1 MPSLKVMSMDGK
13 PIELEI
19 DGSDTIENIKS
30 KVTDKIGIP
39 CRFQRLICNN
49 IELKN
54 DEKVSDKMKLLTQF
68 NFTVHL
74 TTTANITERDIQN
87 PSDTHSIYK
96 PKQIVAERPSRVFR
110 PKISS
115 NNSKICRCCKCSII

>member
-19 DGSDTIENIKS
+19 DGSDTVENIKS
-30 KVTDKIGIP
+30 KITDKIGIP

-54 DEKVSDKMKLLTQF
+54 DEKVSDKMMLLTQF

-74 TTTANITERDIQN
+74 ITTASITERDIQN
-87 PSDTHSIYK
+87 PSDSLNLAQGSNSGVI
-96 PKQIVAERPSRVFR
+96 
-110 PKISS
+110 ISKNS
-115 NNSKICRCCKCSII
+115 GNNSKICRCCKCSII